1 MTAFFQF
8 LSAFLDAPVIS
19 QILAIILIIVLIL
32 HNQTMTYR
40 YTHRSLALDIH
51 LPYTGGSHNRDA
63 WCNLRQ

>member
-32 HNQTMTYR
+32 LL
-40 YTHRSLALDIH
+40 RSVKMELC
-51 LPYTGGSHNRDA
+51 TGLLNV
-63 WCNLRQ
+63 Q